1 LHDLASMRTPVSSP
15 VLTGICTV
23 ALAAGCI
30 ADEPREVA
38 AAGSDAVQFAPL
50 NTHFDVV
57 TTAVTGPIA
66 AAQRATGALIV
77 PRRSPSGD
85 DSIVTALDGTTIRS
99 TCGVTFIDRRHA
111 ITAAHCVGE
120 LDVPDPT
127 TRTVTVELYDVGP
140 EVDWQ
145 SASRLT
151 GTFPDYTHPPLA
163 GTPGYVVT
171 PLTCFVESRCTYG
184 TYRCPEP
191 ALGDGADIALL
202 RCDPLPDDRE
212 PVAVAETDDQT
223 GPVKV
228 FWFHEVYDAP
238 VNLPPRLTPEYDLYL
253 HYTRADPTGTQ
264 NFHYFGDGRN
274 DLLPLVSTDWPSG
287 APRRR
292 LWRSGT
298 VVWTDLFACHGTSG
312 SGVMQLDPATNRY
325 VLLGPVATASPDWG
339 SERLCANVQSIR
351 QGRAAASYTALEY
364 TRAMAALASES
375 Q

>member
-1 LHDLASMRTPVSSP
+1 VSSP